1 MRHYGGVGAPRISQ
15 CPLEALELI
24 GVGGR
29 FYAAASAASQAASN
43 VPRALRAS
51 SKRGGHGAGRPALP
65 VLDVPDVAAV
75 DVRGPGQLG
84 EGQPGGGPQ
93 PAQVRPRI
101 PPAPGPSCCPCRR
114 WPLVGACTGATLP
127 GFHLFRPREAVGAVI
142 ADLVVL
148 LAVPVY
154 LTALGAWC
162 GSPSAARAA

>member
-84 EGQPGGGPQ
+84 EGQPGAGPQ
-93 PAQVRPRI
+93 PAQLGRERLPLLAHRTVPVAAAAY
-101 PPAPGPSCCPCRR
+101 PSSPAPWRR
-114 WPLVGACTGATLP
+114 
-127 GFHLFRPREAVGAVI
+127 
-142 ADLVVL
+142 
-148 LAVPVY
+148 
-154 LTALGAWC
+154 
-162 GSPSAARAA
+162 

>member
-93 PAQVRPRI
+93 PAQFGREYLPLLAHRAAPVAAGPSSA
-101 PPAPGPSCCPCRR
+101 PAPGRRCQGSTFSVPARR
-114 WPLVGACTGATLP
+114 W
-127 GFHLFRPREAVGAVI
+127 
-142 ADLVVL
+142 
-148 LAVPVY
+148 VP
-154 LTALGAWC
+154 
-162 GSPSAARAA
+162 